1 MAALN
6 IDYGRREFILDSG
19 ADIWHLRASNE
30 SEFEIWK
37 MRLEDVWLK
46 AVAGRQRALK
56 GEEAG
61 LEISSDWKK
70 VEGLV
75 DRLSMMKDFV
85 GGIVTDLATE
95 TAKVKEVVSAPLASQ
110 GKAAAVGGKDE
121 QQKERMKIFK
131 RNKEKTTAPTSPPRD
146 SSNHSLAP
154 YPQQPPHGRLPGP
167 IQRHDAYSR
176 IEPSVYDTLG
186 PKLMSLDQNLE
197 SILTSFQTILSN
209 LWPTTTAA
217 TASPVLPSRRV
228 SIGSARRTSVDSAAD
243 DWFDAQSIAEQEGG
257 LITVVEQESEG
268 DHRHDETSEDD
279 DDIAQLREGAISP
292 LLTMA
297 PNRLRTAVKKG
308 LYPLG
313 VWRQCVVKRRKTLP
327 QQIIIPPPSLIA
339 FLRKNVRSL
348 VVKAHVSRSAKISAQ

>member
-37 MRLEDVWLK
+37 TRLEDVWLK
-46 AVAGRQRALK
+46 AVAGRQRTLQS
-56 GEEAG
+56 EEAG
-61 LEISSDWKK
+61 LEISSDWKN

-85 GGIVTDLATE
+85 GGMVTDLATE
-95 TAKVKEVVSAPLASQ
+95 TAKAKEVVSALSAAA
-110 GKAAAVGGKDE
+110 GKAGGKDE

-131 RNKEKTTAPTSPPRD
+131 RNKEKTTRPISPPRD
-146 SSNHSLAP
+146 SSNHPLNAA
-154 YPQQPPHGRLPGP
+154 QQTSHGKLTGP
-167 IQRHDAYSR
+167 VQKRDTSSHL
-176 IEPSVYDTLG
+176 EPSVFDTLG

-209 LWPTTTAA
+209 LRLTTTAA
-217 TASPVLPSRRV
+217 VASPVLPSRRV
-228 SIGSARRTSVDSAAD
+228 SVSSPRRMSLDSTAE
-243 DWFDAQSIAEQEGG
+243 DWFDAQSIAEQERG

-268 DHRHDETSEDD
+268 DNRHDETSEDD

-297 PNRLRTAVKKG
+297 PNRLRTAVKKE

-313 VWRQCVVKRRKTLP
+313 AWRERVVKRRKTLP

-339 FLRKNVRSL
+339 FLRKNVRPL
-348 VVKAHVSRSAKISAQ
+348 GFQTYVSRLAKTSAP

>member
-1 MAALN
+1 VAALN

-37 MRLEDVWLK
+37 TRLEDVWLK
-46 AVAGRQRALK
+46 AVAGRQRTLQS
-56 GEEAG
+56 EEAG
-61 LEISSDWKK
+61 LEISSDWKN

-85 GGIVTDLATE
+85 GGMVTDLATE
-95 TAKVKEVVSAPLASQ
+95 TAKAKEVVSALSAAA
-110 GKAAAVGGKDE
+110 GKAGGKDE

-131 RNKEKTTAPTSPPRD
+131 RNKEKTTRPISPPRD
-146 SSNHSLAP
+146 SSNHPLNAA
-154 YPQQPPHGRLPGP
+154 QQTSHGKLTGP
-167 IQRHDAYSR
+167 VQKRDTSSHL
-176 IEPSVYDTLG
+176 EPSVFDTLG

-209 LWPTTTAA
+209 LRLTTTAA
-217 TASPVLPSRRV
+217 VASPVLPSRRV
-228 SIGSARRTSVDSAAD
+228 SVSSPRRMSLDSTAE
-243 DWFDAQSIAEQEGG
+243 DWFDAQSIAEQERG

-268 DHRHDETSEDD
+268 DNRHDETSEDD

-297 PNRLRTAVKKG
+297 PNRLRTAVKKE

-313 VWRQCVVKRRKTLP
+313 AWRERVVKRRKTLP

-339 FLRKNVRSL
+339 FLRKNVRPL
-348 VVKAHVSRSAKISAQ
+348 GFQTYVSRLAKTSAP

>member
-37 MRLEDVWLK
+37 TRLEDVWLK
-46 AVAGRQRALK
+46 AVAGRQRALQS
-56 GEEAG
+56 EEAG
-61 LEISSDWKK
+61 LEISSDWKN

-85 GGIVTDLATE
+85 GGMVTDLATE
-95 TAKVKEVVSAPLASQ
+95 TAKAKEVVSALSAAA
-110 GKAAAVGGKDE
+110 GKAGGKDE

-154 YPQQPPHGRLPGP
+154 YPQQPSHGRLPGP

-297 PNRLRTAVKKG
+297 PNRLRTAVKKE

-313 VWRQCVVKRRKTLP
+313 AWRERVVKRRKTLP

-339 FLRKNVRSL
+339 FLRKNVRPL
-348 VVKAHVSRSAKISAQ
+348 GFQTYVSRLAKTSAP

>member
-37 MRLEDVWLK
+37 TRLEDVWLK
-46 AVAGRQRALK
+46 AVAGRQRALQS
-56 GEEAG
+56 EEAG
-61 LEISSDWKK
+61 LEISTDWKK

-85 GGIVTDLATE
+85 GGMVTDLATE
-95 TAKVKEVVSAPLASQ
+95 TAKAKEVVSVSSTSA
-110 GKAAAVGGKDE
+110 GKAATAGGKDE

-131 RNKEKTTAPTSPPRD
+131 RNKDKTTTPTSPPRD
-146 SSNHSLAP
+146 SPNHPMNAAEQTS
-154 YPQQPPHGRLPGP
+154 HGNLTGP
-167 IQRHDAYSR
+167 LRKRDTYTHL
-176 IEPSVYDTLG
+176 EPSVVDSLG

-209 LWPTTTAA
+209 LRPTMTAA
-217 TASPVLPSRRV
+217 VASPVLPSRRV
-228 SIGSARRTSVDSAAD
+228 SIGSARRMSLDSTAE
-243 DWFDAQSIAEQEGG
+243 DWFDAQSIAEEERG

-268 DHRHDETSEDD
+268 DNRHDETSEDD

-297 PNRLRTAVKKG
+297 PNRLRTAVKKE

-313 VWRQCVVKRRKTLP
+313 TWRERVVKRRKTLP

-339 FLRKNVRSL
+339 FLRKNVRPL
-348 VVKAHVSRSAKISAQ
+348 DFQTYVSRLVKISAQ